1 VHIETTVELE
11 GCSGCGTRAW
21 VKDRRPVTLVDLP
34 EFGRPAVLVWHK
46 RRWRCPE
53 SDCEVGT
60 WTETDPRIAAVRSK
74 VTDRAGRWVTGQV
87 GRDGRAVSEVA
98 RQLGCDWHTVM
109 DAVVSY
115 GTPLVDAPDRIGTVT
130 ALGLDE
136 TLFMRKG
143 RWRTRNWCTS
153 IVDVSRPSQLLAV
166 ALPAVR
172 ECERVLLLG
181 GLVASWS
188 SSPSACTARPIVV
201 VPY

>member
-1 VHIETTVELE
+1 
-11 GCSGCGTRAW
+11 
-21 VKDRRPVTLVDLP
+21 LVDLP
-34 EFGRPAVLVWHK
+34 AFGRPAVLVWHK

-109 DAVVSY
+109 DAVVAY
-115 GTPLVDAPDRIGTVT
+115 GTPLVNAPDRIGTVT

-136 TLFMRKG
+136 TLFVRKG

-153 IVDVSRPSQLLAV
+153 IVDCASRRGTDTSSWV
-166 ALPAVR
+166 
-172 ECERVLLLG
+172 G
-181 GLVASWS
+181 SVASS
-188 SSPSACTARPIVV
+188 VGSRFDSAAAANNRRPPAPSCQ
-201 VPY
+201 VPG